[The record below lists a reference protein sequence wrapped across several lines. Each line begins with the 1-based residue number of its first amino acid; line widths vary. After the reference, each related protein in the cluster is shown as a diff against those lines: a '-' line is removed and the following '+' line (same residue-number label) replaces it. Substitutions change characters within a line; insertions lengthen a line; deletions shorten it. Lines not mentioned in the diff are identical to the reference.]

1 MSPASSTE
9 QAPDLARFAIGFDH
23 RDRARL
29 HALIDEVLD
38 SEKWSEAAM
47 VARFEAAWAQWNQLP
62 AVAVSSWAGG
72 ALAALD
78 FAGVAG
84 QTVLVPSNTLMAT
97 PPAALRGRG
106 RAQFVDCNRQDPFMA
121 FADFHAHAPEH
132 RPAAP

>member
-1 MSPASSTE
+1 MTSASPPASASRE
-9 QAPDLARFAIGFDH
+9 SVPDFSRFAIGFDH

-62 AVAVSSWAGG
+62 AVAVSSWSGG

-78 FAGVAG
+78 FAGVSG
-84 QTVLVPSNTLMAT
+84 GTVLVPSNT
-97 PPAALRGRG
+97 
-106 RAQFVDCNRQDPFMA
+106 FMA
-121 FADFHAHAPEH
+121 
-132 RPAAP
+132 